1 MTNLKNN
8 QVRGRDKHNDN
19 AETDF
24 AKDPLSDK
32 IGTSLRRMYDDV
44 VNQPVPDEFLS
55 LLIEADKK
63 TK

>member
-8 QVRGRDKHNDN
+8 QVQGHDKHNDN
-19 AETDF
+19 GETDF